1 MKSSVYIALPLFL
14 LIAVVQTAVLPYFP
28 VFGIVVQ
35 TPLLVVISWT
45 LLHGLEEGLVWAFV
59 AGLCVDLFSIGPF
72 GATALAYITAVLVIS
87 GIQNILPSGR
97 FFLPVFYA
105 ALATFVYLLIYLP
118 FVRLLGFGAS
128 FGTVSDLV
136 TLILLNAGFMLPVYW
151 VISAIEYTIRPRRI
165 EV

>member
-1 MKSSVYIALPLFL
+1 MKSSVYVAIPLFL
-14 LIAVVQTAVLPYFP
+14 LLAVVQTAVLPYFP
-28 VFGIVVQ
+28 IFGKVVQ
-35 TPLLVVISWT
+35 IPLLIVISWT
-45 LLHGLEEGLVWAFV
+45 LLHGREEGLVWAFV
-59 AGLCVDLFSIGPF
+59 AGLTVDLFSIGPF

-87 GIQNILPSGR
+87 GLQSVLPSGR
-97 FFLPVFYA
+97 FFLPVIYA
-105 ALATFVYLLIYLP
+105 ALGTFVYLLVYLP